1 MQVIELNLLLE
12 ELIGVLEDQSD
23 LHQSLISVLL
33 DEKAAIVGSK
43 LIELY
48 KANKEKEALIL
59 KIKKLEDK
67 RFDLVLTLA
76 NLLDAERDDLNLE
89 KLSNITNEPYS
100 SRLNH
105 CRKKTKLSISK
116 VKELND
122 GNKML
127 LTNSIKFIRGSLTL
141 FNNLMTSRSNA
152 VYYPSGRIENRDHSG
167 RVFSEEI

>member
-1 MQVIELNLLLE
+1 LNLLLE

-23 LHQSLISVLL
+23 LHQSLISVLR

-43 LIELY
+43 LFELN
-48 KANKEKEALIL
+48 KANKEKETLIL

-67 RFDLVLTLA
+67 RSDLASSLT
-76 NLLDAERDDLNLE
+76 NSLDDESDDLTLE
-89 KLSNITNEPYS
+89 KLCKITNEPYS

-105 CRKKTKLSISK
+105 CRENIMSAISK

-122 GNKML
+122 GNKIL

-152 VYYPSGRIENRDHSG
+152 VYYPSGKIENRDHSG

>member
-1 MQVIELNLLLE
+1 MNLLLE
-12 ELIGVLEDQSD
+12 ELIGVFEDQSD

-43 LIELY
+43 LFELN
-48 KANKEKEALIL
+48 KANKEKETLIL

-67 RFDLVLTLA
+67 RLDLASTLA
-76 NLLDAERDDLNLE
+76 NSLDDESDDLTLE

-105 CRKKTKLSISK
+105 CRKKTMLSISK

-122 GNKML
+122 GNKIL
-127 LTNSIKFIRGSLTL
+127 LANSIKFIRGSLTL

-152 VYYPSGRIENRDHSG
+152 VYYPSGKIENRDHSG